1 MPAKL
6 RAIISGAGFGGLT
19 AATALARRG
28 WAVTVFERQPE
39 VRAAGS
45 GIYIWENGLRILEAI
60 GASVVRPDTFHGRA
74 MEQRD
79 GQNQVIDAGE
89 FPPDMRLVTVPRKD
103 LLESLKNT
111 AIGAGVEIR
120 TGAEVIGASAA
131 AELHFGGGHT
141 EAADLVVGADGIWS
155 AVRRA
160 LGLELFHEQ
169 TVEGALRAI
178 IPGTQQDLGDNGR
191 DKYIENWNGTR
202 RFLITPLTPTEM
214 YLAFTCP
221 KEDDA
226 GKISPLDKK
235 AWASSFPHWSH
246 LIERVEDII
255 PWSPYSTIS
264 VKSWSAGR
272 SAIIGDAAHAQPPN
286 LGQGGGMAMQI
297 GLALAVA
304 MEGVTDRRD
313 IPDRLSAWEQ
323 RERELVDHCQKW
335 SRMYGEVSFLPDEVR
350 KRAITHTMADP
361 WVRSQITR
369 AARSHPT
376 GT

>member
-1 MPAKL
+1 MPATL

-19 AATALARRG
+19 AATALAQRG
-28 WAVTVFERQPE
+28 WAVTVYERQPE
-39 VRAAGS
+39 IRASGS

-60 GASVVRPDTFHGRA
+60 GVNVVKPDTFHGRA

-79 GQNQVIDAGE
+79 GDSNVIDPGE
-89 FPPDMRLVTVPRKD
+89 FPPDLRLITVPRKD
-103 LLESLKNT
+103 LLGGLKD
-111 AIGAGVEIR
+111 AAVRAGVEIVTR
-120 TGAEVIGASAA
+120 AEVTGASAA
-131 AELHFGGGHT
+131 GELQFVSGHV
-141 EAADLVVGADGIWS
+141 EAADLAIGADGIWS
-155 AVRRA
+155 PVRRT
-160 LGLELFHEQ
+160 LGLEQFHEQ

-178 IPGTQQDLGDNGR
+178 IPGTQQELGDNGR

-221 KEDDA
+221 KEDAA
-226 GKISPLDKK
+226 GKASPLDKK
-235 AWASSFPHWSH
+235 AWISSFPRWSH
-246 LIERVEDII
+246 LIDRVEELL

-272 SAIIGDAAHAQPPN
+272 TAVMGDAAHAQPPN
-286 LGQGGGMAMQI
+286 LGQGGGMAMQV

-313 IPDRLSAWEQ
+313 IPDRLTAWEA

-335 SRMYGEVSFLPDEVR
+335 SRLYGEVSFLPDDVR
-350 KRAITHTMADP
+350 KRAITQTMADP

>member
-19 AATALARRG
+19 AATALAMRG

-39 VRAAGS
+39 IRASGS

-60 GASVVRPDTFHGRA
+60 GTNVVKADTFHGRA

-79 GQNQVIDAGE
+79 GENNVIDPGE
-89 FPPDMRLVTVPRKD
+89 FPPDMRLITVPRKD
-103 LLESLKNT
+103 LLGGLKDT
-111 AIGAGVEIR
+111 AVRAGVEIC
-120 TGAEVIGASAA
+120 THAEVIGASAA
-131 AELHFGGGHT
+131 AELQFASGHV
-141 EAADLVVGADGIWS
+141 EAADLAIGADGIWS
-155 AVRRA
+155 PVRRT

-178 IPGTQQDLGDNGR
+178 VPGTQAELGDNGR

-221 KEDDA
+221 KEDAA
-226 GKISPLDKK
+226 GKSSPLDKA
-235 AWASSFPHWSH
+235 AWKSSFPHWSH
-246 LIERVEDII
+246 LIERVEDLL

-272 SAIIGDAAHAQPPN
+272 TAVMGDAAHAQPPN
-286 LGQGGGMAMQI
+286 LGQGGGMAMQV

-313 IPDRLSAWEQ
+313 IPDRLTAWEA

-335 SRMYGEVSFLPDEVR
+335 SRLYGEVSFLPDEVR
-350 KRAITHTMADP
+350 KRAITQTMADP
-361 WVRSQITR
+361 WVRGQITR